1 MDNKLSAFLTD
12 EKNPKPLRYLL
23 LVGVICFVEWVL
35 LGIAAMSAYMAI
47 KLPLF
52 ALAALMLLVGVR
64 LVLRIHRS
72 QAAPEEEA

>member
-23 LVGVICFVEWVL
+23 LVGV
-35 LGIAAMSAYMAI
+35 
-47 KLPLF
+47 
-52 ALAALMLLVGVR
+52 R